1 MNKFVLL
8 IFVSTFLIS
17 CQSVK
22 DGLTGVKRNNSD
34 EFLIEKKNPL
44 IQPPEYGKLPT
55 PEKKI
60 EDENQTKVN
69 ELEQLLKNT
78 DMKKKKKST
87 SSEISSIEE
96 HILEKINENN

>member
-34 EFLIEKKNPL
+34 EFLIEKK
-44 IQPPEYGKLPT
+44 
-55 PEKKI
+55 
-60 EDENQTKVN
+60 
-69 ELEQLLKNT
+69 
-78 DMKKKKKST
+78 KST
-87 SSEISSIEE
+87 YTATRVWETTNAR
-96 HILEKINENN
+96 KKDRR

>member
-8 IFVSTFLIS
+8 IFVSIFLIS

-60 EDENQTKVN
+60 EDENQTEVN

>member
-17 CQSVK
+17 CQSIK

-60 EDENQTKVN
+60 EDENQTEVN

-78 DMKKKKKST
+78 DMKKKKNRYYYYYYYFLQQKRQ
-87 SSEISSIEE
+87 
-96 HILEKINENN
+96 INEVQ

>member
-44 IQPPEYGKLPT
+44 IQPP
-55 PEKKI
+55 
-60 EDENQTKVN
+60 
-69 ELEQLLKNT
+69 
-78 DMKKKKKST
+78 
-87 SSEISSIEE
+87 
-96 HILEKINENN
+96 

>member
-1 MNKFVLL
+1 ML
-8 IFVSTFLIS
+8 
-17 CQSVK
+17 
-22 DGLTGVKRNNSD
+22 KRNNSD
-34 EFLIEKKNPL
+34 EFLIEKNPL

-60 EDENQTKVN
+60 KDENQTEVN